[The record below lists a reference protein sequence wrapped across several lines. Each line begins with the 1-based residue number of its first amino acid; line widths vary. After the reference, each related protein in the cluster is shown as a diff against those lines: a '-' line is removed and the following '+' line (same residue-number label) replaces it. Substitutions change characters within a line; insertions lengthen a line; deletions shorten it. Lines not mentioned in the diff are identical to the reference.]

1 MRERCYIENF
11 KEAVYARLS
20 FFLWFLFSVLLFVR
34 ILIEVFVI
42 YLLYDSFFMF
52 GSLLEIVYKF
62 IRFNIACFL
71 WYFCLMLL
79 KVFIFFLLSF
89 LNKIMFSFDFLIM
102 IYIVESDFFFY
113 LFDNGMFDI
122 DVIIF
127 FKCFF
132 VCFFCNY
139 IYIYR
144 RVDYG
149 WYIFKFFD
157 GNLYYI

>member
-1 MRERCYIENF
+1 
-11 KEAVYARLS
+11 
-20 FFLWFLFSVLLFVR
+20 
-34 ILIEVFVI
+34 
-42 YLLYDSFFMF
+42 
-52 GSLLEIVYKF
+52 
-62 IRFNIACFL
+62 
-71 WYFCLMLL
+71 
-79 KVFIFFLLSF
+79 
-89 LNKIMFSFDFLIM
+89 MFSFDFLIM
-102 IYIVESDFFFY
+102 IYIVELDLFFY
-113 LFDNGMFDI
+113 LFYNGMFDI
-122 DVIIF
+122 DVIII

>member
-11 KEAVYARLS
+11 KEVVYARLS

-62 IRFNIACFL
+62 IRFNIVCFL

-79 KVFIFFLLSF
+79 KVFIFFLLLF

-102 IYIVESDFFFY
+102 IYIVELDLFFY
-113 LFDNGMFDI
+113 LFYNGMFDI

-127 FKCFF
+127 FKWFF
-132 VCFFCNY
+132 VCFFCNR
-139 IYIYR
+139 IYIKKSRLWVVY
-144 RVDYG
+144 
-149 WYIFKFFD
+149 F
-157 GNLYYI
+157 

>member
-1 MRERCYIENF
+1 M
-11 KEAVYARLS
+11 
-20 FFLWFLFSVLLFVR
+20 R
-34 ILIEVFVI
+34 ILIKVFVI
-42 YLLYDSFFMF
+42 YSLYDSFFMF

-79 KVFIFFLLSF
+79 KVFIFFLLLF

-127 FKCFF
+127 FK
-132 VCFFCNY
+132 
-139 IYIYR
+139 
-144 RVDYG
+144 
-149 WYIFKFFD
+149 
-157 GNLYYI
+157 